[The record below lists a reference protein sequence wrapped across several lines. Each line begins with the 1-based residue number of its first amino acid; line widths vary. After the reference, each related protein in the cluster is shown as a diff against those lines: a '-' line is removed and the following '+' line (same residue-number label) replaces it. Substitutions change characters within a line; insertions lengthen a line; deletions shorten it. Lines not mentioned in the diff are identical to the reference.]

1 LRRIQNTPK
10 WTISGTLGVELGAF
24 NASTTYSYR
33 SKTNQFEVPSPF
45 LDQKSYGLL
54 DASLTW
60 SSDDDRFSVGL
71 HGKNILDKEYITSG
85 YQFLQVAADGTP
97 LRNTTTGNVIPSLG
111 REGIVTAF
119 YGNPRQVFI
128 TAGFKF

>member
-1 LRRIQNTPK
+1 M
-10 WTISGTLGVELGAF
+10 GAF

-45 LDQKSYGLL
+45 LDQKGYGLL
-54 DASLTW
+54 DANLTW
-60 SSDDDRFSVGL
+60 SSEDDRFSLGL
-71 HGKNILDKEYITSG
+71 HAKNLFDKEYITSG
-85 YQFLQVAADGTP
+85 YQFLSVAPDGTP
-97 LRNTTTGNVIPSLG
+97 LRTGTGNVIPTLG

-119 YGNPRQVFI
+119 YGNPRQVFA